1 MADHPLALNSGRLLD
16 ALIFHVLPT
25 CGKQKGVAKR
35 EIGGKMTNA
44 PQAELP
50 VATEP
55 VRVQPTIEFG
65 EGFTLDLRAYELRR
79 SGRTL
84 KLEPTPF
91 GILALLLEQ
100 RGELVTREQIVERIW
115 GKGVFLDTDNSING
129 AIRKIRLVLNDDPE
143 QPRFIQTVTG
153 RGYRFIAPV
162 LESGAETPPD
172 APRLTV
178 VESPQPEKII
188 EPGFR
193 SKLRPAVT
201 LAGSLIL
208 IALLALWFVPLISH
222 RTTAT
227 APIRSIAVLPLDN
240 LSGDSSQDYFADAMT
255 DELITDL
262 AKVGALRVTSRT
274 TVTLYKHTKKTL
286 PEIAR
291 ELNVDG
297 IVEGSIVRSGGRVRI
312 TAQLIHAS
320 SDQHIWAETY
330 EQNLGDAL
338 RLQSDVAQAITHQV
352 RAQLTPELKQQ
363 FAGAGQVDPAAYEA
377 YLKGRYH
384 IYNESTDPDTLNQ
397 AKANFEEAIRK
408 DPNFSPAYSGLA
420 ETYVYLV
427 LFGRGQ
433 ITAADGYRVAR
444 NLVQKALELD
454 PNNGEAYDA
463 LGALNWHADLDWNA
477 AERSFDKSLAL
488 APSFSCA
495 HEDRALLMALMGK
508 RDVALAELEKVKQID
523 PGPDSAG
530 VESAV
535 YLQLRDWEHLLES
548 SRADLASDRNSPDTH
563 LYLGIAF
570 EGTGKLPEAIAEY
583 QKATELSNGAPDS
596 VTYLAHA
603 YAVIGNR
610 AEAEKLLRK
619 IEEKSKSGEVS
630 PYLAATIYAGLGQKD
645 KAIELIEKAYRE
657 KSLDVGWILKPDVR
671 TDNLRSDPRF
681 ETLLRR
687 VGLTN

>member
-1 MADHPLALNSGRLLD
+1 VEL
-16 ALIFHVLPT
+16 
-25 CGKQKGVAKR
+25 CVAS
-35 EIGGKMTNA
+35 
-44 PQAELP
+44 
-50 VATEP
+50 EP
-55 VRVQPTIEFG
+55 IRVQPAIEFG
-65 EGFTLDLRAYELRR
+65 DDFTLDLRAYELRR

-153 RGYRFIAPV
+153 RGYRFIAPIA
-162 LESGAETPPD
+162 ESEPET
-172 APRLTV
+172 AAAATPRLAV
-178 VESPQPEKII
+178 MQPAQNENTIA
-188 EPGFR
+188 PPPSLLR
-193 SKLRPAVT
+193 KLRPALT
-201 LAGSLIL
+201 LVVSLAL
-208 IALLALWFVPLISH
+208 IAGLALWLVPAISH
-222 RTTAT
+222 RTVAT
-227 APIRSIAVLPLDN
+227 SPIRSIAVLPLDN
-240 LSGDSSQDYFADAMT
+240 LSGDGSQDYFADAMT

-274 TVTLYKHTKKTL
+274 TVTLYKHTNKTL

-312 TAQLIHAS
+312 TAQLIRAS
-320 SDQHIWAETY
+320 SDHHVWADSY
-330 EQNLGDAL
+330 EGDLGNVL
-338 RLQSDVAQAITHQV
+338 RLQSDVAQAITQQV
-352 RAQLTPELKQQ
+352 RAQLTPELREQ
-363 FAGAGQVDPAAYEA
+363 FSGTRPVDPGAYDA
-377 YLKGRYH
+377 YLKGRYY
-384 IYNESTDPDTLNQ
+384 IYNQSVDSVSLNE
-397 AKANFEEAIRK
+397 AKINFEEAIRK
-408 DPNFSPAYSGLA
+408 DPTFSPPYSGLA
-420 ETYVYLV
+420 ETYIYLV
-427 LFGRGQ
+427 LFRWGQ
-433 ITAADGYRVAR
+433 FTAAEGFQAAR
-444 NLVQKALELD
+444 NAVQRALELD

-477 AERSFDKSLAL
+477 AERSFDKSIAL

-495 HEDRALLMALMGK
+495 HEDRALLMALIGK
-508 RDVALAELEKVKQID
+508 RDEALAELEKVKQID

-530 VESAV
+530 IESAV
-535 YLQLRDWEHLLES
+535 YLQLRDWERLLEWS
-548 SRADLASDRNSPDTH
+548 QVRLASAPNSPEVHSD
-563 LYLGIAF
+563 LGIAY

-583 QKATELSNGAPDS
+583 QKAVELSNGAPDS

-610 AEAEKLLRK
+610 AVAEKLLRN

-645 KAIELIEKAYRE
+645 KALDLIEKAYRE
-657 KSLDVGWILKPDVR
+657 KSLDVGWTLKFDVR
-671 TDNLRSDPRF
+671 TANLRSDPRF
-681 ETLLRR
+681 QSLLSR
-687 VGLTN
+687 VGLSN